1 MPRRVM
7 TYERVSNDYENLS
20 VVIVEQE
27 GINKEQLKKEN
38 RCSKKHSVLLSNGHL
53 YEFKRN

>member
-7 TYERVSNDYENLS
+7 TYERVSNDYEKLS
-20 VVIVEQE
+20 VVIVESE
-27 GINKEQLKKEN
+27 GVNKEQLKKEN

>member
-7 TYERVSNDYENLS
+7 TYERVSNDYEKLS

-53 YEFKRN
+53 YEFKIN

>member
-1 MPRRVM
+1 LARRVM
-7 TYERVSNDYENLS
+7 SYERVSNDYEKLS

-27 GINKEQLKKEN
+27 GVNKGQLKKEN

>member
-1 MPRRVM
+1 LARRVM
-7 TYERVSNDYENLS
+7 SYERVSNDYEKLS

-53 YEFKRN
+53 YEFNRN

>member
-1 MPRRVM
+1 VTRRVVE
-7 TYERVSNDYENLS
+7 YQAKSEDHENLK
-20 VVIVEQE
+20 VVIIERE

-38 RCSKKHSVLLSNGHL
+38 RCSKKHSVLLSNGHI

>member
-1 MPRRVM
+1 MS
-7 TYERVSNDYENLS
+7 YERVSNDYEKLS

>member
-1 MPRRVM
+1 LPRRVM
-7 TYERVSNDYENLS
+7 SYNRISTENERLS

-53 YEFKRN
+53 YEFKGN

>member
-1 MPRRVM
+1 LARRVM
-7 TYERVSNDYENLS
+7 SYERVSNDYEKLS
-20 VVIVEQE
+20 VVIVESE
-27 GINKEQLKKEN
+27 GVNKEQLKKEN